1 MKVISNLKPNAMD
14 IITLATTALTLA
26 TPFIEKVGE
35 GTARKV
41 GEDIWNLLKKP
52 FQKKE
57 KNIEEMNQNDI
68 QTTLVELLEEDENFK
83 NELENFVVNAQTKID
98 NINQTINNNGNIDKQ
113 VNIGNVNG
121 NITL

>member
-1 MKVISNLKPNAMD
+1 MD

-26 TPFIEKVGE
+26 KPFVEKIGE

-52 FQKKE
+52 FENKN
-57 KNIEEMNQNDI
+57 KNIETMSKEDI
-68 QTTLVELLEEDENFK
+68 KTFLIEVLNEDNNFRR
-83 NELENFVVNAQTKID
+83 ELENFVVEAPI
-98 NINQTINNNGNIDKQ
+98 NINNVNQTINNNGNIEKH

>member
-1 MKVISNLKPNAMD
+1 ME

-41 GEDIWNLLKKP
+41 GEDIWNLIKKP
-52 FQKKE
+52 FLKKN
-57 KNIEEMNQNDI
+57 KNIEEMSREDI
-68 QTTLVELLEEDENFK
+68 QTTLVEILNEDEIFK
-83 NELENFVVNAQTKID
+83 SELENSVVNAQTKID
-98 NINQTINNNGNIDKQ
+98 NITQSINNNGNIDKQ

>member
-1 MKVISNLKPNAMD
+1 MD

-26 TPFIEKVGE
+26 TPFIEKIGE

>member
-1 MKVISNLKPNAMD
+1 MD

-26 TPFIEKVGE
+26 TPLIEKIGE

-41 GEDIWNLLKKP
+41 GEDIWNLIKKP

-57 KNIEEMNQNDI
+57 KNIEEMSSEDI
-68 QTTLVELLEEDENFK
+68 QTTLVELLKEDGNFK
-83 NELENFVVNAQTKID
+83 NELESLVVYAQTKID
-98 NINQTINNNGNIDKQ
+98 NINQTINNNGSIDKQ